1 MLCLLNILLTSSQID
16 RNYFLE
22 FLIFFQF
29 YLLMS
34 LLELSFIIYFNLFF
48 IKVFS
53 LVILIMSLTG

>member
-1 MLCLLNILLTSSQID
+1 MLCLLNILLTSSPID